1 MDDLTGGLTLEEY
14 VRMTTAV
21 LFEARNAAMA
31 SVGYGELA
39 LKELQI
45 SHPAFAHVSAA
56 HKNAER
62 TYAAVKGFDREF
74 FQRKHEVARLKPNIP
89 EAKD

>member
-21 LFEARNAAMA
+21 LFEVRNAATA
-31 SVGYGELA
+31 SVGYGDLA
-39 LKELQI
+39 LKALQT

-74 FQRKHEVARLKPNIP
+74 LRRQDEAERLKSNIP
-89 EAKD
+89 EEKD